1 MQAKIFQGQKSFQKK
16 AHFDFHDP
24 ECRSKK
30 FTRANLHKVFVIS
43 HLLQFKLFSFD
54 EFFGEFSY
62 NCYIFSYLLKLKT
75 KWLMKVVFWIEFWWR
90 KKSSNYLTRGQER
103 SCEASYSRAG
113 RGGHGYATAFL
124 TTATLALGTAWHDWG
139 LQTSIGTCDLS
150 GWHWAATCLAL
161 GTGTF
166 GSCHHYG
173 FSIMS
178 NGCKIFLSS
187 LFFTKP
193 TFDSIINFCFFDLTV
208 DDFKLI
214 AELWVGRP
222 ADAENWEQAGVFCLL
237 CSLCWKRKNQFFL

>member
-1 MQAKIFQGQKSFQKK
+1 MILQR
-16 AHFDFHDP
+16 P
-24 ECRSKK
+24 RVLCR
-30 FTRANLHKVFVIS
+30 FLEHR
-43 HLLQFKLFSFD
+43 
-54 EFFGEFSY
+54 
-62 NCYIFSYLLKLKT
+62 
-75 KWLMKVVFWIEFWWR
+75 WR
-90 KKSSNYLTRGQER
+90 KKKSSNYLTRGQER
-103 SCEASYSRAG
+103 SCEASYSWAG

-124 TTATLALGTAWHDWG
+124 TTATLALGTTWHDWG

-173 FSIMS
+173 LSIMG
-178 NGCKIFLSS
+178 NGCKKYLSS

-222 ADAENWEQAGVFCLL
+222 ADAENWEQVHSITRYPELHKPAVPLWRHGLLDIRLLVNLALSQQLGAGFAIFSMHTVSF
-237 CSLCWKRKNQFFL
+237 